1 MLGQSQDYTE
11 KFLED
16 FCLSQY
22 VGAWGSSQI
31 RPMWILVFTG
41 LIHFKKSP
49 FTHLEKLNALRKYD
63 GYWPLNMLD

>member
-11 KFLED
+11 KSLED
-16 FCLSQY
+16 FCMSQY
-22 VGAWGSSQI
+22 VAARGAGGEVVGSQI
-31 RPMWILVFTG
+31 RPTWILFFTG

-63 GYWPLNMLD
+63 GY

>member
-1 MLGQSQDYTE
+1 MLGQSQDYTA
-11 KFLED
+11 KSLED

-22 VGAWGSSQI
+22 IGAGGSQI
-31 RPMWILVFTG
+31 RPMWILFFTG

-63 GYWPLNMLD
+63 GYWPLNMLN